1 MLKILEK
8 FSKDDLMFLVDAKL
22 ENKMF
27 ELLKKYIYQEIGELK
42 SQLVTSIRTLSR
54 DELVQLYKIDGEIRA
69 LEQLL
74 TLPDQAAKLLK
85 KINGSK
91 ESTTK

>member
-42 SQLVTSIRTLSR
+42 SQLVISIRTLSR